1 MTKVEL
7 EELVADHINQA
18 NFSRCSHG
26 VDLHFQQNLTYNQA
40 LFFSALFLGFRSKK
54 QKTETLTEKKMPDR
68 GLSKIKLFH
77 VARSSRYVTR
87 GSNLES
93 ETQKSR
99 LLNIQWHIYNANLT
113 GSAG

>member
-26 VDLHFQQNLTYNQA
+26 VDLHFQQNLTCNQA

-54 QKTETLTEKKMPDR
+54 QKTETLTEKK
-68 GLSKIKLFH
+68 KCQI
-77 VARSSRYVTR
+77 
-87 GSNLES
+87 
-93 ETQKSR
+93 
-99 LLNIQWHIYNANLT
+99 
-113 GSAG
+113 AG